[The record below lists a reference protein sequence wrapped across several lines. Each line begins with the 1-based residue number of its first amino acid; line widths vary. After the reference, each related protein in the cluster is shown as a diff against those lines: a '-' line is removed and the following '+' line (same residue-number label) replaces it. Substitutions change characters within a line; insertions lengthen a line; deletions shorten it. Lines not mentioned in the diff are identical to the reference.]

1 MGWNCKICGTHNE
14 ESDRS
19 CIACST
25 SRAEAE
31 IKEES
36 PHVTIPEPAVR
47 PATSSGT
54 RTITPVIRTT
64 SSESRKPDS
73 PKPPD
78 RRRRP
83 RRTIDKRKVV
93 TIITFCLMA
102 ISFAVGQTLLYVFY
116 NRQGVVFALTPL
128 VNAASSNFNYTAF
141 FGVTTS
147 IGAIAG
153 ILLCYKLYRL
163 IKLKQY
169 VYVWLVTLPYCI
181 AIIMIPSLIACI
193 AVVFGIIFIFI
204 RKRKATKVT
213 VILYVII
220 MLASIIVFPSVAA
233 GVSKS
238 ESNPVSIESGQ
249 VTYIRGEDGKY
260 YVSAWAE
267 EKDLL
272 IIPTILNGKYNVG
285 GMTKEFQEEHDGYVF
300 QLNFEHATE
309 NNQILQVVVFNLK
322 TDEKFPIP
330 QRTGYTFYGWWSTNN
345 RNTGKQI
352 VDKNGKL
359 VVSNVAKEQEIFAM
373 WYGTDYIFISSYNDF
388 YINNYE
394 KYVLTNDI
402 EMPGEYTPIGGLS
415 GMELQSSRHAFNGVL
430 DGNFHTI
437 KYSISGS
444 RRYSGL
450 FSWVG
455 SNGIVKNLGVNA
467 NIKVEFKPTN
477 SIYYAFAG
485 GIAAINDG
493 TISNCWCSGQIY
505 LKNSTSVGFS
515 GGIAGGSGTENSHTG
530 EIKTCYNI
538 ANIETVAD
546 DAYAG
551 GILGTA
557 ENNSHIVSYC
567 YNRGTVKATGANS
580 NNTAVGGIISHGRT
594 YAKNCFN
601 AGAILTDYSDKQTL
615 GGIIGFTRNT
625 SSHGN
630 FPTDC
635 VWLKANNCQAQW
647 GVGTYPNDK
656 SGGNNTGVTAVSKE
670 NEKALE
676 ILNGNTNNFKLLNG
690 KIQLTWESL

>member
-1 MGWNCKICGTHNE
+1 MADTINLKK
-14 ESDRS
+14 
-19 CIACST
+19 A
-25 SRAEAE
+25 
-31 IKEES
+31 KEVFDSLCEMLDGKDGHYEKHEDDLVVTFIVGGEDIPMRFIMNVDAKRELVRLIS
-36 PHVTIPEPAVR
+36 PI
-47 PATSSGT
+47 
-54 RTITPVIRTT
+54 PVIF
-64 SSESRKPDS
+64 D
-73 PKPPD
+73 D
-78 RRRRP
+78 
-83 RRTIDKRKVV
+83 DKRVE
-93 TIITFCLMA
+93 
-102 ISFAVGQTLLYVFY
+102 
-116 NRQGVVFALTPL
+116 
-128 VNAASSNFNYTAF
+128 
-141 FGVTTS
+141 
-147 IGAIAG
+147 GAIAT
-153 ILLCYKLYRL
+153 CQANYRL
-163 IKLKQY
+163 
-169 VYVWLVTLPYCI
+169 
-181 AIIMIPSLIACI
+181 A
-193 AVVFGIIFIFI
+193 
-204 RKRKATKVT
+204 
-213 VILYVII
+213 
-220 MLASIIVFPSVAA
+220 
-233 GVSKS
+233 
-238 ESNPVSIESGQ
+238 
-249 VTYIRGEDGKY
+249 DG
-260 YVSAWAE
+260 S
-267 EKDLL
+267 
-272 IIPTILNGKYNVG
+272 
-285 GMTKEFQEEHDGYVF
+285 F
-300 QLNFEHATE
+300 
-309 NNQILQVVVFNLK
+309 
-322 TDEKFPIP
+322 
-330 QRTGYTFYGWWSTNN
+330 
-345 RNTGKQI
+345 
-352 VDKNGKL
+352 
-359 VVSNVAKEQEIFAM
+359 
-373 WYGTDYIFISSYNDF
+373 DYDF
-388 YINNYE
+388 RE
-394 KYVLTNDI
+394 
-402 EMPGEYTPIGGLS
+402 G
-415 GMELQSSRHAFNGVL
+415 
-430 DGNFHTI
+430 

-455 SNGIVKNLGVNA
+455 SSGIVKNLGVNA

-635 VWLKANNCQAQW
+635 VWLKANNCQAKW
-647 GVGTYPNDK
+647 GIGIYPNDK

-676 ILNGNTNNFKLLNG
+676 ILNGNTNNFILLNG
-690 KIQLTWESL
+690 KIQLTWE